1 MRKNKISLTEATML
15 ALQGKLNLQES
26 VDVSIQD
33 DGLTMVDTDDKIITV
48 QDKVDTLP
56 EEEIITEPV
65 EGVIP
70 EECEDCTEEV
80 IPEETSEEVIEVPV
94 EGEETI
100 IPEEEVSEETLE
112 DILDESKEIKTE
124 ANGTDDAVK
133 AILGFHV
140 DGDEGKLD
148 EDWLL
153 NDIELQIQN
162 TESLANGVTN
172 TRRPAHS
179 VAYDGLITSINS
191 KANRRLTSPQIQAG
205 FKKLGI
211 DFKELLKPVVDHIKE
226 IRKDIENESKEV
238 KTEDYTP
245 DITDKV
251 IMTCENGDLDWE
263 TVARECLQGMPV
275 EDVENMVRICGWKLD
290 GEELEESKEVEIKI
304 EVEADEG
311 TDVNVTTEEPEEE
324 DVPEVESEVENE
336 GIEPEEEVVDE
347 AKEQVKQ
354 FSSRTFNE
362 ALTRFYKKQ
371 YKAVESFKL
380 TKLLHSQNTLKI
392 EGKLLNRDNIGK
404 DVSLNLVKVQEGKSF
419 VKYTLNNT
427 EKALIKES
435 KDSVTTLNMMTSIDN
450 GVLKCKYL
458 LNK

>member
-70 EECEDCTEEV
+70 KECEDCTEEV

-124 ANGTDDAVK
+124 ANGTDDAVE

-179 VAYDGLITSINS
+179 VAYDGLMTSINS

-226 IRKDIENESKEV
+226 IRKDTENESKEV

-263 TVARECLQGMPV
+263 TVARECLQSMPV
-275 EDVENMVRICGWKLD
+275 EDVENMVRICEWKLD

-311 TDVNVTTEEPEEE
+311 TDVNVTTEESEEE

-347 AKEQVKQ
+347 AKEQIKQ

-435 KDSVTTLNMMTSIDN
+435 KDSATTLNMMTSIDN